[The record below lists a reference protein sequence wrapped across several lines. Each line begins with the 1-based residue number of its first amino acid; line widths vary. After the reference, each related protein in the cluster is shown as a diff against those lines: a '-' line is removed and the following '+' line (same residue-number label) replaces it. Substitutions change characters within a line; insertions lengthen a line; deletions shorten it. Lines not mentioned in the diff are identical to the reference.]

1 MTGTYAKDLPSIIPQ
16 RAHRLVIEDPTKDD
30 LLPGDPQKTAFRTT
44 VGALLDGVA
53 VILNQASSPLAVQPG
68 QTVYVDTT
76 DATGPLVATLPAVAP
91 DSDTPIK
98 FLPISN
104 YSVINLHVDPGAH
117 NVAGAVGEIIEVTT
131 NDVAFEVRY
140 INASYGYGFF
150 SLGNTY
156 LAQSVTVNASDLVSI
171 RYITS
176 GPIQLLPTDR
186 ECGVATLSD
195 TDSVVK
201 LPLASEVS
209 PGWQGTFMQLGNG
222 KYTFELNA
230 AAAPGE
236 EIIALGEQYISLGK
250 GSFVT
255 VLLTANS
262 KWVIGGGLTGV

>member
-1 MTGTYAKDLPSIIPQ
+1 MAVENKYASDLAVVPARGNLVVVASDPNIP
-16 RAHRLVIEDPTKDD
+16 AG
-30 LLPGDPQKTAFRTT
+30 PGKESVATT
-44 VGALLDGVA
+44 VAAIRSGVK
-53 VILNQASSPLAVQPG
+53 VVLTSDNSPLAVEPG
-68 QTVYVDTT
+68 QTVYVDSLS
-76 DATGPLVATLPAVAP
+76 ATGPLVAILPTVAP
-91 DSDTPIK
+91 AIEDSIRFIPMGSYIVH
-98 FLPISN
+98 P
-104 YSVINLHVDPGAH
+104 LHVDPGPLP
-117 NVAGAVGEIIEVTT
+117 VAGEPGELIEVTT
-131 NDVAFEVRY
+131 DDLAFEVRW
-140 INASYGYGFF
+140 INATYGYGFF
-150 SLGNTY
+150 HLGDVYTTSN
-156 LAQSVTVNASDLVSI
+156 VTVNASDLVSI

-186 ECGVATLSD
+186 ECGVASLSD